1 MKDDRF
7 RIGLLLSPIANL
19 AKNLPNDLRE
29 QGDSSGQAIL
39 TFRLRAITAGIQGT
53 LQAARGRETR
63 SEPSTNPMSS
73 NSSQADSAGSIPVTR
88 SIRERRCSRGE
99 FEDSSSPLICDSVHA
114 RATLGQRYPHLDT
127 HPSVSEG
134 RSACSVMFSS
144 CPVLRFFRP
153 HPNRVFAT
161 TSSSR

>member
-88 SIRERRCSRGE
+88 SKREQRCRTNKFDCLSQ
-99 FEDSSSPLICDSVHA
+99 A
-114 RATLGQRYPHLDT
+114 GQRSFASENGTRAITRAISHLGECPWRLSVPKLTVRVRFPSPAPH
-127 HPSVSEG
+127 
-134 RSACSVMFSS
+134 AK
-144 CPVLRFFRP
+144 
-153 HPNRVFAT
+153 NRLQ
-161 TSSSR
+161 